1 MNYADPVIEK
11 YFDLIKANT
20 GVFKAYFQGDPIR
33 VPASMLPCLIIS
45 KSETRVGPHTN
56 AEDEHGIQLVATV
69 ISDVRS
75 DLADNNRTV
84 MGISTL
90 YDIVEGRNAD
100 YSLKSNS
107 LLSILRENIN
117 VDTALNL
124 RTDLGSITRVD
135 YGTTRQRDP
144 ENWSIEAEIQFV
156 AHFTQSR
163 NP

>member
-1 MNYADPVIEK
+1 M
-11 YFDLIKANT
+11 
-20 GVFKAYFQGDPIR
+20 
-33 VPASMLPCLIIS
+33 
-45 KSETRVGPHTN
+45 
-56 AEDEHGIQLVATV
+56 ATV

-75 DLADNNRTV
+75 DLSDDNRTV

-90 YDIVEGRNAD
+90 YDIVEGRNED

-107 LLSILRENIN
+107 LLGILRENIS

-135 YGTTRQRDP
+135 YGTTRQR
-144 ENWSIEAEIQFV
+144 EAESWSIEAEIQFV
-156 AHFTQSR
+156 AHFTQLR

>member
-1 MNYADPVIEK
+1 MTYTDPIISK
-11 YFDLIKANT
+11 YFDLVKANT

-33 VPASMLPCLIIS
+33 VPASMLPCLIIA

-75 DLADNNRTV
+75 DLSDDNRTV

-107 LLSILRENIN
+107 LLGILREHIN

-124 RTDLGSITRVD
+124 RTDLSSITRVD
-135 YGTTRQRDP
+135 YGTTRQREP
-144 ENWSIEAEIQFV
+144 ESWSIEAEIQFV
-156 AHFTQSR
+156 AHFTQLR